1 MHKRTPAGKV
11 DNPATMETIFGNA
24 GHGYLVSAIRHHMLS
39 IPQSE
44 SDPCGPSPVSFSRC
58 ATAASL
64 PIWPPERRTASPSFD
79 FHGHGSSRLE
89 ALALDD
95 AAARAGVRVYAFDRP
110 GIGFSDPKTGDRLLD
125 WPADM
130 SEAADLLGVARFSVQ
145 GMSAG
150 GPYALACAHAL
161 TGRVVACSLVS
172 AVPPPQIAWRSGP
185 AIRRLLWWIAHRF
198 PHYLRRRLETFRPD
212 GQQSDAMIRAR
223 MIRIAQWMGG
233 EDLRLLQVP
242 EMIDLFSRTLAETA
256 RQSGA
261 GNRSEIMRLVQPW
274 GFDLRDIA
282 VPTFLWHGVEDRIM
296 PVAPARFMAR
306 KLTECRAQFYDRE
319 GHFSVLVNRADEL
332 MTALA
337 A

>member
-1 MHKRTPAGKV
+1 
-11 DNPATMETIFGNA
+11 
-24 GHGYLVSAIRHHMLS
+24 
-39 IPQSE
+39 
-44 SDPCGPSPVSFSRC
+44 
-58 ATAASL
+58 
-64 PIWPPERRTASPSFD
+64 
-79 FHGHGSSRLE
+79 
-89 ALALDD
+89 
-95 AAARAGVRVYAFDRP
+95 
-110 GIGFSDPKTGDRLLD
+110 
-125 WPADM
+125 
-130 SEAADLLGVARFSVQ
+130 
-145 GMSAG
+145 MSAG

-185 AIRRLLWWIAHRF
+185 AIRRVLWWIAHRF
-198 PHYLRRRLETFRPD
+198 PNYLRRRLETFRPD

-233 EDLRLLQVP
+233 ETAAPAGAGDV
-242 EMIDLFSRTLAETA
+242 DLFSRTLAETA

-261 GNRSEIMRLVQPW
+261 ENRSEIMRLVQPW

-306 KLTECRAQFYDRE
+306 KLTQCRAQFYDRE

-332 MTALA
+332 MAALA